1 MKKNNIENKISS
13 FKGFKYKLGK
23 DFYEVI
29 QYYFETDSI
38 FCIERRLKN
47 VETLLKKTVYDFD
60 TKNIDYISEF
70 DRKTE
75 SLIKETFYNLYTK
88 TIWFIKEY
96 DKITHKLI
104 KKTYYQDDGK
114 TVNLV
119 RDALFRRIGIIRI
132 D

>member
-1 MKKNNIENKISS
+1 M
-13 FKGFKYKLGK
+13 
-23 DFYEVI
+23 
-29 QYYFETDSI
+29 
-38 FCIERRLKN
+38 
-47 VETLLKKTVYDFD
+47 
-60 TKNIDYISEF
+60 DYISEF